1 MAIGDGHEDR
11 STLPILNRNI
21 DCFKKTSVFIH
32 LVYLI
37 QKPRNT
43 QKMTREKKPTVVSMF
58 SGCGGMDLG
67 LVQAGYEVLWA
78 NDIKK
83 DACET
88 YRKNIGEIICGDIN
102 ELEAPKIKNLDLL
115 TAGFPCQ
122 PFSNAGSR
130 KGTNDSRGNLYQ
142 STFRF
147 IETLKPKAVVY
158 ENVRGLLS
166 FMGEKKKLIDEIADS
181 LREDFGYHVHYKLL
195 NFSHYGIP
203 QNRLRVVLIALKKE
217 EYLNHAFPLT
227 VLDKDL
233 SIKSTL
239 KGLTKSSL
247 NQTELMRLNPQALHY
262 GSMIPEGG
270 SWKNLPYDVL
280 PERWKKIRDNMAKYH
295 YPNFFRRYARDDVSG
310 TITAAFKPENAA
322 VWHPTEDRIF
332 SVREIA
338 RFQTFPDQFEFLG
351 SNIKSKYEQIGNAV
365 PPEIARLIGIRLLPY
380 FNGKMI
386 SPMDI
391 EDSIEYNIN
400 RPIGH
405 SIK

>member
-1 MAIGDGHEDR
+1 MK
-11 STLPILNRNI
+11 N
-21 DCFKKTSVFIH
+21 KKS
-32 LVYLI
+32 
-37 QKPRNT
+37 
-43 QKMTREKKPTVVSMF
+43 PTVVSMF

-67 LVQAGYEVLWA
+67 LIQAGYDVLWA

-88 YRKNIGEIICGDIN
+88 YRKNIGDIICGDIN
-102 ELEAPKIKNLDLL
+102 DIDPPKIKNLDLL

-122 PFSNAGSR
+122 PFSNAGLR

-147 IETLKPKAVVY
+147 IERLQPKAVVY

-166 FMGEKKKLIDEIADS
+166 FMGEKKKLIDEIADT
-181 LREDFGYHVHYKLL
+181 LREEFGYHVNYKLL
-195 NFSHYGIP
+195 NFSHHGVP

-217 EYLNHAFPLT
+217 EYLNQAFPKP
-227 VLDKDL
+227 VLDKDI
-233 SIKSTL
+233 SIKTTL
-239 KGLTKSSL
+239 KGLTKKSL

-270 SWKNLPYDVL
+270 SWKDLPYEIL
-280 PERWKKIRDNMAKYH
+280 PDRWKKIRDDMAKYH
-295 YPNFFRRYARDDVSG
+295 YPNFFRRYARTDVSG

-338 RFQTFPDQFEFLG
+338 RFQTFPDDFEFLG
-351 SNIKSKYEQIGNAV
+351 SHVKSKYEQIGNAV
-365 PPEIARLIGIRLLPY
+365 PPEIARQIGLGLLPY
-380 FNGKMI
+380 FNNEKI
-386 SPMDI
+386 IKRDL
-391 EDSIEYNIN
+391 EEQIEYNIN

-405 SIK
+405 SKK